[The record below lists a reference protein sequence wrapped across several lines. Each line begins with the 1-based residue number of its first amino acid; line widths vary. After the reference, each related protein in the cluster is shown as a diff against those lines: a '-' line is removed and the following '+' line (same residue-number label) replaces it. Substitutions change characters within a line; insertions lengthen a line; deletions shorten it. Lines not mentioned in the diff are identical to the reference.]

1 MKKIAAILLLAVL
14 MFNWIG
20 YRFIYNYFERQS
32 VAVLQSMV
40 DDDLYNENALITFKV
55 PLSMPYGPNSD
66 KFEKVRGQIEV
77 NGISYQYVKRRF
89 YKDSL
94 EVFCIPNTDKAGI
107 NNARDEFFK
116 LANDFNNFNADKK
129 SNSHHN
135 SKLTKLSVD
144 DFTNNNSFLSAENKL
159 IAFSI
164 DKQTPN
170 TTFLSSDYRTRIEQP
185 PQLV

>member
-1 MKKIAAILLLAVL
+1 

-107 NNARDEFFK
+107 NNARDEFF
-116 LANDFNNFNADKK
+116 
-129 SNSHHN
+129 
-135 SKLTKLSVD
+135 
-144 DFTNNNSFLSAENKL
+144 
-159 IAFSI
+159 
-164 DKQTPN
+164 
-170 TTFLSSDYRTRIEQP
+170 
-185 PQLV
+185 